1 MSELLVMLKNQD
13 AQAAA
18 QDAEDAHHHLLAS
31 RVAAF
36 EKRAPTPARRGGARM
51 ASWLAAVSRTEEGL
65 VSHAVGAWRGRE
77 RVAVQHLGDRP
88 SKLRQWRAR
97 NPPPVPST
105 LFDWSRPPTRPAAFQ
120 SGAAGAGAAAAAA
133 AAQQRRPRPCSAPAR
148 RARSAS
154 AAGSRRPP
162 PLAAMLGSR
171 DRRPRPPAP
180 ALVRSTCSCGIAG
193 CCGWAECTWAA
204 RRKKGS
210 RSGT

>member
-1 MSELLVMLKNQD
+1 MLKNQD

-133 AAQQRRPRPCSAPAR
+133 AAAAAQQRRPRPCSAPAR

-180 ALVRSTCSCGIAG
+180 ALVRSTCWCGIAG

>member
-1 MSELLVMLKNQD
+1 MLKNKD

-133 AAQQRRPRPCSAPAR
+133 AAAAAQQRRPRPCSAPAR